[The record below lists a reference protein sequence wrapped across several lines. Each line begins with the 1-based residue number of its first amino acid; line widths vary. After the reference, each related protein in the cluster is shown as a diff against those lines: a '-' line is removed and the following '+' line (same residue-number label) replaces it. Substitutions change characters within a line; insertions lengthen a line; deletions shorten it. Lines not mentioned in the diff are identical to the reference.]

1 MEQKVI
7 PIILNGKDSAE
18 RMKEITDRLETGIQ
32 QLFDSDRY
40 KAYLT
45 TMAKF
50 HNYSFNNTLLIA
62 MQGGQLV
69 AGFNKWK
76 DTFHRT
82 VKKGEKGIKIL
93 APAPYKVKQKTEKRD
108 EQGKPILD
116 KDGKPLTEEKTVQ
129 IPAFKVVSVFDVSQ
143 TEGEP
148 LPSIAVNELSGSVQD
163 YQDFFKA
170 LEQASPVPIGFEDIE
185 GGARGYFHLLDN
197 RIAIQEGMSQ
207 LQTIKTAIH
216 EIAHAKLHA
225 IDPNDPEQANRPDS
239 RTREVQAESVAY
251 AVCQH
256 YGLDTSE
263 YSFGYV
269 AGWSS
274 GRELAELKA
283 SLEIIRS
290 AAHELIS
297 ALDEHLAELRQQR
310 EADLSAAQEAAFALD
325 NGSTLF
331 IQTCDSGYDY
341 TLYGPDH
348 TALDGGQLDAPGLTL
363 PDAGQ
368 EALNLLGQT
377 AAVAEV
383 LLGDKLAAFQ
393 EAAEKA
399 NELSAPEAEKAAA
412 TDLSAEPT
420 VTILW
425 SESDKLQDGEIM
437 PLSVA
442 NRVFEEL
449 DTAQHTD
456 REKDGYTG
464 GWYDKTAFRIDFT
477 LNGQPD
483 NYEGRQ
489 DFGDGDGSLI
499 QHIQSY
505 HEYYAKDENWK
516 NFVLHNKGPEA
527 WVQDKAEREMV
538 LTEFIPYLKQHCNLS
553 AMEQTATA
561 ALREGQD
568 ILPEQTAYYNAIVT
582 YVQDCRPLLNQG
594 QYDLPEPPKLTGFD
608 QSLQDYK
615 AQVQAEIAQEAATA
629 GMTVE
634 EYAAAGFEAPQ
645 QDSFSIYQLRNEDST
660 RDYRFEPH
668 DRLQAAGRTVDK
680 ANYTEVY
687 AAPLAAGTTLED
699 IYRTFNVDHPAD
711 FKGHSLSVSDVVVLH
726 QNGQD
731 TAHYCDSVGFQQ
743 VPEFLQENPLRTAEL
758 STEQNENMIDGVLNN
773 TPSLGELEAKAKAGE
788 QISLTDLAAAVKAEE
803 KAPKAKKSHTAKP
816 KKPSIRVQLDAA
828 KKEQSK
834 QTPPREKT
842 KELEV

>member
-1 MEQKVI
+1 MATFKHISSKNADYGAAEQ
-7 PIILNGKDSAE
+7 
-18 RMKEITDRLETGIQ
+18 
-32 QLFDSDRY
+32 
-40 KAYLT
+40 YLT
-45 TMAKF
+45 FEHDEFTMKPTLDENGRLVPREDYRLATLNCGDEDFAVACMRSNLRYGKNQKREDVKSHHYIISF
-50 HNYSFNNTLLIA
+50 DPRDGTDNGLTVDKAQSLGEEFCKEHFPGHQAIVCTHPDGHNHSGNIHVHIVINSLRIEAVPLLPYMDRPADTKDGCKHRCTDAA
-62 MQGGQLV
+62 MEYFKSEVMEMCHRENLYQIDLLHGSKNRITEREYWAQKKGQL
-69 AGFNKWK
+69 A
-76 DTFHRT
+76 
-82 VKKGEKGIKIL
+82 
-93 APAPYKVKQKTEKRD
+93 
-108 EQGKPILD
+108 LD
-116 KDGKPLTEEKTVQ
+116 
-129 IPAFKVVSVFDVSQ
+129 
-143 TEGEP
+143 
-148 LPSIAVNELSGSVQD
+148 
-163 YQDFFKA
+163 
-170 LEQASPVPIGFEDIE
+170 
-185 GGARGYFHLLDN
+185 
-197 RIAIQEGMSQ
+197 
-207 LQTIKTAIH
+207 
-216 EIAHAKLHA
+216 AKLHA
-225 IDPNDPEQANRPDS
+225 IDPDDPEQANRPDS

-251 AVCQH
+251 TVCQH

-283 SLEIIRS
+283 SLEVIRS
-290 AAHELIS
+290 TAHELIS

-310 EADLSAAQEAAFALD
+310 EADLSAAQETAFVLD
-325 NGSTLF
+325 SGNTLF

-377 AAVAEV
+377 AAVSEV

-399 NELSAPEAEKAAA
+399 NEIPTPIKIPDPA
-412 TDLSAEPT
+412 AEPT
-420 VTILW
+420 VTVLW

-442 NRVFEEL
+442 NRVFEKL

-489 DFGDGDGSLI
+489 DFGDGEGSLV
-499 QHIQSY
+499 QHIQNY

-527 WVQDKAEREMV
+527 WEQDKAEREMV

-553 AMEQTATA
+553 AMEQTAATA
-561 ALREGQD
+561 LQEGQN
-568 ILPEQTAYYNAIVT
+568 ISPEQAAYYNAVVA

-594 QYDLPEPPKLTGFD
+594 QYDLPEPPKLADFD
-608 QSLQDYK
+608 QTLQDYK
-615 AQVQAEIAQEAATA
+615 AQVQAEIAQEAADA

-660 RDYRFEPH
+660 RDYRFEPY
-668 DRLQAAGRTVDK
+668 DRLQAAGLSVDK

-699 IYRTFNVDHPAD
+699 LYRTFNVDHPAD

-743 VPEFLQENPLRTAEL
+743 VPEFLRENPLRTAEL

-816 KKPSIRVQLDAA
+816 KKPSIRAQLDAA